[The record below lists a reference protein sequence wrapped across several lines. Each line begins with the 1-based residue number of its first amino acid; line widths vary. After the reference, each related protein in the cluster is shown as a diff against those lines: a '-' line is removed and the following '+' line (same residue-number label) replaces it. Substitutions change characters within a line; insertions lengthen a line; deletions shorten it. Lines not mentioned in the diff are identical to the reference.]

1 LPSTDA
7 EPRLETGPSTD
18 AGERIYAIGD
28 VHGCIDLLKHLLDRI
43 GEHARTLPPTRSL
56 YLILIGDVIDRGPH
70 SADVLALLYDLHR
83 QNANVITLLGNHEAA
98 MLEALAGDVDA
109 FRQWIAVGGAETLQ
123 SFGVEPRRSGEHPR
137 DYLMRAR
144 RAIPP
149 GWLTWLSNCPLSVR
163 SGDYFFVHAGI
174 RPGVALDR
182 QTRQDML
189 WIREDFLPDQRH
201 HGAVIVHG
209 HTITRSVERRANRI
223 GIDTG
228 AYRSGVLSAI
238 YLEGRDYKVIAASTS
253 V

>member
-1 LPSTDA
+1 MPSTD
-7 EPRLETGPSTD
+7 T
-18 AGERIYAIGD
+18 GERIYAIGD
-28 VHGCIDLLKHLLDRI
+28 VHGCIDLLKQLLDRI
-43 GEHARTLPPTRSL
+43 GEHTRSLPPTRLL

-144 RAIPP
+144 GAIPP
-149 GWLTWLSNCPLSVR
+149 AWLAWLSTCPLSVR
-163 SGDYFFVHAGI
+163 SGDYYFVHAGI

-182 QTRQDML
+182 QTREDML
-189 WIREDFLPDQRH
+189 WIREDFLPDRRS

-209 HTITRSVERRANRI
+209 HTITRSVERHANRI

-228 AYRSGVLSAI
+228 AYRSGLLSAV
-238 YLEGRDYKVIAASTS
+238 YLEGEACEIISARA
-253 V
+253 